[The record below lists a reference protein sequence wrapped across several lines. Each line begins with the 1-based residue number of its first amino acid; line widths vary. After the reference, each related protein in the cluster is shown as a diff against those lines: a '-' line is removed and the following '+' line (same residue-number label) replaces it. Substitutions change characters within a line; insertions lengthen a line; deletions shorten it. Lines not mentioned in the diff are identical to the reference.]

1 MTKNRLKNFFPH
13 LFLDFGKLHM
23 YTYPKAIPSDFKI
36 TEFFS
41 KVGCNGMIIFHE
53 RTQMCIYGNLVFS
66 KKGGQFWSNQF
77 WINISLGKSAK
88 MFIKNVCYCHLIK
101 LILKKIALH
110 LSAFDFSKQ
119 TGRKKHCNTWH
130 RICRFNIC
138 KSQKVLYSM

>member
-13 LFLDFGKLHM
+13 LFLDFGKLH
-23 YTYPKAIPSDFKI
+23 TYPKAIVILKSLN
-36 TEFFS
+36 FFS
-41 KVGCNGMIIFHE
+41 KVGCKGIIIFFMRE
-53 RTQMCIYGNLVFS
+53 QMCTYGNLVKCS
-66 KKGGQFWSNQF
+66 KKTGQFRSNQF

-88 MFIKNVCYCHLIK
+88 MFIKNVCYRHLIK

-130 RICRFNIC
+130 RICRFNIG